1 MIEIIEE
8 EKNNTYQSDEMP
20 VREVFIYN
28 NEKWLKWQ
36 NCSANT

>member
-1 MIEIIEE
+1 MIENIEE
-8 EKNNTYQSDEMP
+8 EKNNTYQSDEMS

-28 NEKWLKWQ
+28 NKKWLKLQ